1 MLTVVLRKRTS
12 VEASASSEDEDTES
26 GELGAEHDHCLSGYR
41 ERPATRSVFALV
53 LALQQRR

>member
-26 GELGAEHDHCLSGYR
+26 GELRAEHDDWLSGYR
-41 ERPATRSVFALV
+41 EYGLVALEMTV
-53 LALQQRR
+53 